1 MKKIHIGVLFGGRS
15 GEHDVSLMSA
25 SSVLAV
31 LDPQKYEV
39 VSIGIT
45 REGKWVTGA
54 YVLEDLLA
62 GKTESLTQVAIL
74 PEVGHKVLYTIEK
87 TGRRKTLQPLCD
99 LDVIFPLLHGTFGED
114 GTLQGL
120 LEMAGVAYVG
130 AGVLASSV
138 GMDKALFK
146 DVMRANE
153 VPVLDSFVVSS
164 WQVFNWTDE
173 VITLAEALAPYPL
186 FIKPA
191 NLGSSVGISKCKD
204 RTELRN
210 GLFEAA
216 RYDRRVLVERGINA
230 REIEVAVLGN
240 DHPEAAVPGEI
251 RPLDEFYTYKA
262 KYQPGGS
269 NLMIPAPLDR
279 PTMDRFQEL
288 AIIAFRAV
296 DCAGMAR
303 IDFLWDKDTG
313 EIYISEINTIPG
325 FTQTSMYPK
334 LWEASG
340 LLYPAL
346 IDRLVDLALERKAQ
360 NDLKRFDFT
369 PPA

>member
-1 MKKIHIGVLFGGRS
+1 
-15 GEHDVSLMSA
+15 
-25 SSVLAV
+25 
-31 LDPQKYEV
+31 
-39 VSIGIT
+39 
-45 REGKWVTGA
+45 
-54 YVLEDLLA
+54 
-62 GKTESLTQVAIL
+62 
-74 PEVGHKVLYTIEK
+74 
-87 TGRRKTLQPLCD
+87 
-99 LDVIFPLLHGTFGED
+99 
-114 GTLQGL
+114 
-120 LEMAGVAYVG
+120 VAYVG